1 MGIFFMSVILYL
13 HLDIVN
19 PGIGYEENRIFV
31 VRTLG

>member
-13 HLDIVN
+13 HLAIVN

-31 VRTLG
+31 IRTLG